1 MNYAT
6 PQIEELFLNFD
17 MECEKAMEYTKG
29 EYNLM
34 RAGRA
39 NPKLVENIK
48 VDYYGAPTPINQM
61 GNISIPEPR
70 CLVISLWDKSA
81 LKLVEKAILSANI
94 GVTPQNDGTVIRLT
108 FPVLTEERRKELVK
122 QVKEA
127 CRRHQG
133 GAAQRPPLR
142 HGRTQKGK
150 GSQNRFGRPYLRLR
164 AGSGQTACQT
174 DRSGRQTCQ
183 RKGSGRNVRVTAIQ
197 RNEHKRPYR
206 T

>member
-6 PQIEELFLNFD
+6 TQIEELFLNFD

-122 QVKEA
+122 QVKKLAEDTKVVLRNARRSVMDGLKREKAAKTVSEDLISDYEQEVDKQLAKQIEA
-127 CRRHQG
+127 VDKL
-133 GAAQRPPLR
+133 AKEKEADVM
-142 HGRTQKGK
+142 
-150 GSQNRFGRPYLRLR
+150 S
-164 AGSGQTACQT
+164 
-174 DRSGRQTCQ
+174 
-183 RKGSGRNVRVTAIQ
+183 V
-197 RNEHKRPYR
+197 
-206 T
+206 

>member
-108 FPVLTEERRKELVK
+108 FPVLTEERRKDLVK
-122 QVKEA
+122 QVKKLAEDTKVVLRNARRSVMDGLKKEKAAKTVSEDLISDYEQEVDKQLAKQIEA
-127 CRRHQG
+127 VDKL
-133 GAAQRPPLR
+133 AKEKEADVM
-142 HGRTQKGK
+142 
-150 GSQNRFGRPYLRLR
+150 S
-164 AGSGQTACQT
+164 
-174 DRSGRQTCQ
+174 
-183 RKGSGRNVRVTAIQ
+183 V
-197 RNEHKRPYR
+197 
-206 T
+206 